1 MTLAFSLYDA
11 TVPQYLQ
18 LLPGV
23 IANLDRA
30 EARAREKGLTAKQML
45 GSRLA
50 PDMLPL
56 SVQFRF
62 AATNS
67 GGAIRALTDGVYRIP
82 TEPPPQDFDGI
93 RALLTDALTILKQAS
108 PEQVNGAEEAR
119 VGIDFQGRVVMHFT
133 GANYLMSFAQPNFYF
148 HAMTVYAILRNMGL
162 ALGKSDYLGTMRP
175 IPPA

>member
-1 MTLAFSLYDA
+1 MPFSLYDA

-23 IANLDRA
+23 IANLGRA
-30 EARAREKGLTAKQML
+30 ETWAREKDLTAKQML
-45 GSRLA
+45 SSRLA

-67 GGAIRALTDGVYRIP
+67 GGAIRALTDGIYRIP
-82 TEPPPQDFDGI
+82 TEPPPQDFEGI
-93 RALLTDALTILKQAS
+93 RTLLTDALTTLQKVTPDQL
-108 PEQVNGAEEAR
+108 NGAQDKQ

-148 HAMTVYAILRNMGL
+148 HAMTVYAILRN
-162 ALGKSDYLGTMRP
+162 LGVDVGKGDYLGSMRS
-175 IPPA
+175 IPSA